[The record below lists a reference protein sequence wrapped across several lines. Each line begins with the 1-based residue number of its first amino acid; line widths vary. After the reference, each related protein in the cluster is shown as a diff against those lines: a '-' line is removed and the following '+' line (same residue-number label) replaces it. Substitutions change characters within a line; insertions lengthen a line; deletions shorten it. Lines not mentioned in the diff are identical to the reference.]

1 MKKLLTGILAGLML
15 VTAGCAQKSEPMTEE
30 AVVQMVSGD
39 MKLGGVW
46 EDETNPK
53 LTVIFIE
60 TGENEYDVIGH
71 LEKSDS
77 ETEEWNMH
85 GKYDPAVGMLSYQDG
100 EYSVR
105 KMTADEEIVTENEQ
119 TVTGNFG
126 KIGEKSISWQ
136 DSALGESKTLRLTD
150 RDPDQTLYERN
161 GPKLRLAI
169 GPYAASKLFREAL
182 TDEDKARFVKAVDG
196 QIAVGYTP
204 VQVIAAQ
211 TVNGKNYTYLAYG
224 EFVLSGKQE
233 TYVIITVH
241 EGSDGSIELMST
253 NLLDVN
259 APKLLDATT
268 KDSMFGAWEIADND
282 ADGLIDDE
290 VDDAFAK
297 AAETMDG
304 TVGNLVPSAVLGTGE
319 KDGAKTFRMLV
330 RGTDET
336 IAPNKALY
344 VIDVEKKA
352 DDTCSVAS
360 CKPLDLLAYLL
371 AV

>member
-1 MKKLLTGILAGLML
+1 MVSCVQNCDTIVRIQTKNQNSAVPYSTGNEKKQEDGMKKLLTGILAGLML

-30 AVVQMVSGD
+30 AVIEMVSGD

-136 DSALGESKTLRLTD
+136 DSALGSKMRSTL
-150 RDPDQTLYERN
+150 Q
-161 GPKLRLAI
+161 
-169 GPYAASKLFREAL
+169 
-182 TDEDKARFVKAVDG
+182 
-196 QIAVGYTP
+196 
-204 VQVIAAQ
+204 
-211 TVNGKNYTYLAYG
+211 
-224 EFVLSGKQE
+224 
-233 TYVIITVH
+233 
-241 EGSDGSIELMST
+241 
-253 NLLDVN
+253 
-259 APKLLDATT
+259 ATH
-268 KDSMFGAWEIADND
+268 SMQ
-282 ADGLIDDE
+282 
-290 VDDAFAK
+290 
-297 AAETMDG
+297 
-304 TVGNLVPSAVLGTGE
+304 
-319 KDGAKTFRMLV
+319 
-330 RGTDET
+330 
-336 IAPNKALY
+336 
-344 VIDVEKKA
+344 
-352 DDTCSVAS
+352 
-360 CKPLDLLAYLL
+360 
-371 AV
+371 